1 MIPCCFSL
9 IRITGRISGEFCG
22 AMPVPVRFL
31 LTAKNLGNWILV
43 MYFIVGIVVNA
54 VVNDLVRL

>member
-1 MIPCCFSL
+1 MANSV
-9 IRITGRISGEFCG
+9 GRCRCRCVFINS
-22 AMPVPVRFL
+22 
-31 LTAKNLGNWILV
+31 KNLGNWILV